1 MSRAAKDK
9 LSFPLRNT
17 STTTSDRKSSQNR
30 SSAFPLSG
38 GAKSLSKHR
47 VDGNPFAS
55 ETRPSHSNTPHD
67 EDELNRISPS
77 DVLNTVGSASSL
89 SSTASSVFSNT
100 IASHAPDG
108 SLSNMSA
115 LTPLTNAE
123 SSPSNSKMLS
133 PRSTKRT
140 YDDMRNSE
148 SDSPYLAP
156 IADSRA
162 ASRTIT
168 PVQTPPENKLQARPG
183 PGEVKGLKITLDPAV
198 DHKVSSKERK
208 TLKPTYREFGAE
220 VRSTSMG
227 VLLT

>member
-1 MSRAAKDK
+1 MSRAVKDK

-17 STTTSDRKSSQNR
+17 STTQDRKPSQSR
-30 SSAFPLSG
+30 SSTFSLSG
-38 GAKSLSKHR
+38 GAKPVPKNR
-47 VDGNPFAS
+47 VDGNPFADD
-55 ETRPSHSNTPHD
+55 TRPSQTNTPHD
-67 EDELNRISPS
+67 EDELHRVSPS

-100 IASHAPDG
+100 IASHAFDG
-108 SLSNMSA
+108 TSSNMSA

-140 YDDMRNSE
+140 YDDMRSGG

-183 PGEVKGLKITLDPAV
+183 PGEVKGLKITLDPV
-198 DHKVSSKERK
+198 LDHKVSSKERK

>member
-17 STTTSDRKSSQNR
+17 SSTQDRKSSQGR
-30 SSAFPLSG
+30 SSAFSLSG
-38 GAKSLSKHR
+38 GGAKYLSRSR
-47 VDGNPFAS
+47 VDANPFAN
-55 ETRPSHSNTPHD
+55 ETRSSHRNTPHD
-67 EDELNRISPS
+67 DDELQRISPS

-89 SSTASSVFSNT
+89 SSNTSSVFSNAT
-100 IASHAPDG
+100 QSHAADA

-123 SSPSNSKMLS
+123 SSPSNGKMLS

-140 YDDMRNSE
+140 YDDMRIDASE
-148 SDSPYLAP
+148 SPYLAP
-156 IADSRA
+156 AADTPE
-162 ASRTIT
+162 TIT
-168 PVQTPPENKLQARPG
+168 PIQTPPEDRLQARPG
-183 PGEVKGLKITLDPAV
+183 PGVVKGLKITLDPV
-198 DHKVSSKERK
+198 LDPKISSKERK

-220 VRSTSMG
+220 VRSTSMR

>member
-17 STTTSDRKSSQNR
+17 ATASDRKASQSR
-30 SSAFPLSG
+30 SSAFSLTA
-38 GAKSLSKHR
+38 GAKSLSKGR
-47 VDGNPFAS
+47 VDGNPFADD
-55 ETRPSHSNTPHD
+55 TRSSQRTTPHD
-67 EDELNRISPS
+67 EDELHRVSPS

-108 SLSNMSA
+108 ALSNMSA

-133 PRSTKRT
+133 PQSTKRT
-140 YDDMRNSE
+140 YDEMRNG
-148 SDSPYLAP
+148 DTASPYLAAA
-156 IADSRA
+156 ADSRA

-168 PVQTPPENKLQARPG
+168 PVQTPPEKHLQARPG
-183 PGEVKGLKITLDPAV
+183 PGEVKGLKITLDPIL

-220 VRSTSMG
+220 VRSTSMR
-227 VLLT
+227 VYLLT

>member
-17 STTTSDRKSSQNR
+17 STTSDRKPSQSH
-30 SSAFPLSG
+30 SSAFSLSG
-38 GAKSLSKHR
+38 GAKSLSKSR
-47 VDGNPFAS
+47 VDGNPFAN
-55 ETRPSHSNTPHD
+55 ETRPSQRNTLHD
-67 EDELNRISPS
+67 EDELHRVSPS

-108 SLSNMSA
+108 TLSNMSA

-123 SSPSNSKMLS
+123 SSPSNGKMPS

-140 YDDMRNSE
+140 YDDMRNGE
-148 SDSPYLAP
+148 TDSPFLAS

-183 PGEVKGLKITLDPAV
+183 PGEVKGLKITLDPV
-198 DHKVSSKERK
+198 LDHKVSSKERK

-220 VRSTSMG
+220 VRSTSMD